1 MPRIPAEELER
12 LKREADLA
20 SLVRS
25 KNIEL
30 KPHGSK
36 DLIGR
41 CPFHKDDTASFIVTP
56 SKNLFHCM
64 GCGVGG
70 SVIDFV
76 MKHDGVSFRHA
87 VELLREATPQVFGLR
102 PGSGQGGRVKVA
114 TVPKLQSPIAIP
126 ALSSSNGEA
135 DEQALFKQ
143 TLDYYHE
150 RLLATPAA
158 LEYLDWRGI
167 GREAIE
173 AFGIGFADRTLGL
186 RLPQKNRRDGAA
198 VRERLTKLGLYRQSG
213 HEHFNGCVVFP
224 IYAWAKSPAE
234 ALAKAGPNAD
244 LPEVTEVYGRRIGQ
258 QKSGIYHLYLPGP
271 HRGLFNPQ
279 AFDSQ
284 EVILTESVID
294 ALTFWCA
301 GIRNVTCIWGTEGFT
316 EEHLEAFR
324 AKKTRGVLLAYDSD
338 SAGDRA
344 AQRDAS
350 RLGSIG
356 IDCLRV
362 SFPRGMDPNEY
373 ALKVT
378 PAAKSLPL
386 LIQSAKPLLCSK
398 TEKRQFSEALAK
410 DQCAEEINTR
420 APSSFEELAANSS
433 VAKRATKK
441 DEARQIGSERSDK
454 QTLLAVE
461 VRHVGE
467 DVSLRIG
474 DRSYRVRGLG
484 RNASLEVLKI
494 NLRVMHEGLF
504 HVDNL
509 DLYQARQRNAFI
521 LAAAEETTLKPELI
535 KRDLGKVLLA
545 LENLQEERLREDLR
559 PKSTGPKL
567 TDDDRKNALEL
578 LRDPRLLERILFDF
592 AACGVVGE
600 ETNMLCGYLAAVSR
614 KLDRPLAIIIQ
625 SASAAGKTSLM
636 DAILEMMPQEER
648 IKYSAMTGQSLYYL
662 GESDL
667 KHKILAIVE
676 EEGAEKASYALKL
689 LQSEGELTIASTG
702 KDDNGRLR
710 TEEYHVEGP
719 AAIFL
724 TTTAI
729 DIDEELLNRC
739 LVLTVDESREQTRAI
754 HALQRDADTLEGLK
768 CGIER
773 KRIVQTHRNAQRL
786 LRPLH
791 VVNAFAPR
799 LTFRSDRTRTRRDH
813 LKYLTLIRTITLLH
827 QHQRAIKREAGLE
840 YIEVTLDDIAAA
852 NRIAH
857 EVLGRSL
864 DELPP
869 QTRRLLGLLDC
880 MVHEISRKKGI
891 DRDQCVFTRR
901 QVRAFTGWTEFQTRT
916 HLSKLQD
923 MEYVLAH
930 YGRRG
935 QSFLYELA
943 FDGDAETPKPQL
955 IGLIDVDRLKHEGMT
970 ASTSIGKATS
980 SRKVEASSPQ
990 RAPIEPGTRNG
1001 KSPSTSGP
1009 STACAKPRENVPNRK
1024 APRKI
1029 LAAS

>member
-1 MPRIPAEELER
+1 MARIPDEELDR
-12 LKREADLA
+12 LKREVDLA

-30 KPHGSK
+30 KAHGSK

-41 CPFHKDDTASFIVTP
+41 CPFHQDDTPSFIVTP
-56 SKNLFHCM
+56 SKNLFHCL
-64 GCGVGG
+64 GCGEGG
-70 SVIDFV
+70 SVVDFV

-87 VELLREATPQVFGLR
+87 VELLRESGPQLFGGAT
-102 PGSGQGGRVKVA
+102 VKVS
-114 TVPKLQSPIAIP
+114 TVPKLQSPITFD
-126 ALSSSNGEA
+126 A
-135 DEQALFKQ
+135 DDQSLFKQ
-143 TLDYYHE
+143 VLDYYHE
-150 RLLATPAA
+150 RLLQSKPA
-158 LEYLDWRGI
+158 LDYLQSRTI
-167 GREAIE
+167 TSEAIE
-173 AFGIGFADRTLGL
+173 TFHIGFADRTLGL
-186 RLPQKNRRDGAA
+186 RLPQRNRRDGAE
-198 VRERLTKLGLYRQSG
+198 VRQRLTKLGLYRESG
-213 HEHFNGCVVFP
+213 HEHLNGCVVFP
-224 IYAWAKSPAE
+224 IRSTT
-234 ALAKAGPNAD
+234 G
-244 LPEVTEVYGRRIGQ
+244 EVTEIYGRRIGPQ
-258 QKSGIYHLYLPGP
+258 TNGIYHLYLPGP

-279 AFDSQ
+279 AFDEQ

-294 ALTFWCA
+294 ALSFWCA
-301 GIRNVTCIWGTEGFT
+301 GMRNVTCIWGTEGFT
-316 EEHLEAFR
+316 DEHLESFQK
-324 AKKTRGVLLAYDSD
+324 AKTQTVLLAYDGD
-338 SAGDRA
+338 KAGDRA
-344 AQRDAS
+344 AERDTA

-356 IDCLRV
+356 IDCHRV
-362 SFPRGMDPNEY
+362 GFPRGMDVNEY
-373 ALKVT
+373 ARKVQ
-378 PAAKSLPL
+378 PASKSLPL
-386 LIQSAKPLLCSK
+386 LLQAAKPILRKSA
-398 TEKRQFSEALAK
+398 EALAK
-410 DQCAEEINTR
+410 DGASRINKSDTVQSTK
-420 APSSFEELAANSS
+420 PAANSLA
-433 VAKRATKK
+433 AKG
-441 DEARQIGSERSDK
+441 DEARQRGNGAPQACPKGEESRVPSGRIDEQMPAERK
-454 QTLLAVE
+454 KAIAPKVE
-461 VRHVGE
+461 QHGE
-467 DVSLRIG
+467 DVALRIG

-521 LAAAEETTLKPELI
+521 LAAAEETTLKGELI

-545 LENLQEERLREDLR
+545 LENLQEQRLREDLR

-567 TDDDRKNALEL
+567 GEDERKNALEL
-578 LRDPRLLERILFDF
+578 LRDPGLLERILFDF

-614 KLDRPLAIIIQ
+614 KLDRPLAIVIQ

-636 DAILEMMPQEER
+636 DAVLEMMPQEER

-1024 APRKI
+1024 APIKI
-1029 LAAS
+1029 LAVS